1 MNNKLKLVNK
11 KKASALAF
19 ISMHVIKRFNLNAV
33 PLKCLDTV
41 PLMTHFLLEH
51 NTQPRYETLHQ
62 GTFPEMLFCST

>member
-1 MNNKLKLVNK
+1 MNKKVK
-11 KKASALAF
+11 SVKKASALAF
-19 ISMHVIKRFNLNAV
+19 FSMNVIKRLNPHGV

-41 PLMTHFLLEH
+41 PLMAHFLLEH